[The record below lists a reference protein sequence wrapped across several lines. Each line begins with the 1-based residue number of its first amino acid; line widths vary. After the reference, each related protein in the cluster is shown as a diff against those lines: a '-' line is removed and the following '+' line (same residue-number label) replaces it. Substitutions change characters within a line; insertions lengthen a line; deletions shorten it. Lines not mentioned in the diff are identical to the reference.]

1 MTKRRRKPPAIPEP
15 EHPWERQPE
24 ESEPAFAAFAEYRDY
39 ERNTGEKRSIP
50 KVAQRLS
57 KSVALCKRWSSRN
70 DWPART
76 GAWDGHLDA
85 LRASAAQEQAR
96 KDGDTLMAET
106 LTMRKS
112 VSIPIAAVLRRLEAT
127 PQAIDTMSIKELIEL
142 IPALAKALAT
152 IGTFERLQR
161 GESTEHLAVAG
172 PGDVEMQEAPT
183 DEGYL
188 RRFVKAAVDAGIL
201 DDDDD
206 SDGIG
211 GAPTASANGA
221 SGDEPEQG
229 LLPPRTDGEA
239 APVPDA

>member
-1 MTKRRRKPPAIPEP
+1 MEVGS
-15 EHPWERQPE
+15 WERQPE
-24 ESEPAFAAFAEYRDY
+24 ESDVAFAAFAEYRDY
-39 ERNTGEKRSIP
+39 TRTPSEGRSLLI
-50 KVAQRLS
+50 VARRLS
-57 KSVALCKRWSSRN
+57 KSVALMKRWSSRHS
-70 DWPART
+70 WVARA
-76 GAWDGHLDA
+76 GAFDADLD
-85 LRASAAQEQAR
+85 RIRVSAAQEQAR
-96 KDGDTLMAET
+96 KDGSSLMAET
-106 LTMRKS
+106 LTMRQS
-112 VSIPIAAVLRRLEAT
+112 VSIPIAAVARRLQRE
-127 PQAIDTMSIKELIEL
+127 PGAIDTMPIKDLVQL
-142 IPALAKALAT
+142 IPTLAKALAT

-161 GESTEHLAVAG
+161 GESTEHLVAAG

-211 GAPTASANGA
+211 GAQAASANGA